1 MQRAELTLI
10 VVAAVIAV
18 VIAGCGGGS
27 GSSATGEISVTVVFP
42 EQSQPAGPAPQEMPE
57 ATNSVRIQ
65 VIPFKPGDGN
75 GIIVGGEPG
84 ASRGGVVPPAP
95 AQPIVPDLVI
105 TRDPDSTQVGGTV
118 RGVPPGDYLVR
129 ALAYESD
136 DGTGQVIAEAM
147 APVTVAAEQTSLVH
161 LVTEALVVLVEVM
174 PSELMLMRYAQT
186 QLVATCYDAD
196 HNIVIGNLQWS
207 SDDPSVASVN
217 PSTGWVAGQN
227 IGTCTVTA
235 EELGSGVEGS
245 CEVTVYGDV
254 ASALVGEWL
263 LIDEE
268 EGALPA
274 AVPGQVTKLSIES
287 DGQSELW
294 VGSEEIWATG
304 QIQAASGSGSMIWT
318 EACQVPP
325 PPELPPLD
333 VEISFTY
340 IVAGGQLTM
349 VSQEPVRT
357 AQGTVQI
364 TRMFVKLTAGPP
376 SAVVGA
382 WFGAPYDQPPGEW
395 DSRVFMLM
403 EVDSSGLLESTD
415 YYVDGLDQQVAE
427 PQSGSCFGAEA
438 GDHLLLELEMSPVEL
453 KHMHYVSDSPWP
465 KLLTLEDPYAGES
478 SVFAQRHP
486 GLDPDLVGGWFVLE
500 EGTEMYIN
508 PDGTYSIEYYGE
520 VIESGTIASYYACG
534 PPADDF
540 DGWAVF
546 HSTGGYIPGQ
556 VGAPVLYWGYEVG
569 PGIVT
574 LYGFYLGSPYVITLS
589 PIAALT

>member
-1 MQRAELTLI
+1 MQRVELTLI

-27 GSSATGEISVTVVFP
+27 GASATGEISVTVVFP
-42 EQSQPAGPAPQEMPE
+42 EQSQPTGPAPQEMPE

-65 VIPFKPGDGN
+65 VIPFEPGDGN
-75 GIIVGGEPG
+75 GVIV
-84 ASRGGVVPPAP
+84 RGGAEASQGAVAPPDP
-95 AQPIVPDLVI
+95 AQSVVPDLVI

-118 RGVPPGDYLVR
+118 QGVPPGDYLVQ

-136 DGTGQVIAEAM
+136 DGTGQVIARAM
-147 APVTVAAEQTSLVH
+147 APVTVVAGQTSLVH
-161 LVTEALVVLVEVM
+161 LVTDALVVSVEVM

-186 QLVATCYDAD
+186 QLAATCYDAD
-196 HNIVIGNLQWS
+196 HNIVMGNLQWS

-235 EELGSGVEGS
+235 EELSSGVEGS
-245 CEVTVYGDV
+245 CEVTVYGGV
-254 ASALVGEWL
+254 ASALVGDWL

-287 DGQSELW
+287 DGQAELW
-294 VGSEEIWATG
+294 VGSEEVWCTG
-304 QIQAASGSGSMIWT
+304 QIQAASGLGNMIWT
-318 EACQVPP
+318 AACEVPP

-340 IVAGGQLTM
+340 VVAGGQLTM
-349 VSQEPVRT
+349 VSEEPVGT
-357 AQGTVQI
+357 AQATVQV
-364 TRMFVKLTAGPP
+364 TRVFVKLTGGPP
-376 SAVVGA
+376 SAVVGE
-382 WFGAPYDQPPGEW
+382 WFGAPYDQPPSEW

-403 EVDSSGLLESTD
+403 EVDSSGLLDSTD

-427 PQSGSCFGAEA
+427 SQLGSCFGAEA

-453 KHMHYVSDSPWP
+453 KHMYYVSDSPCSN
-465 KLLTLEDPYAGES
+465 LLTLEDPYAGES
-478 SVFAQRHP
+478 PVFALRHP
-486 GLDPDLVGGWFVLE
+486 ALDPNLVGGWFVLE

-508 PDGTYSIEYYGE
+508 PDGTYSIEYFGE
-520 VIESGTIASYYACG
+520 VVESGTIASYYACG
-534 PPADDF
+534 PPDDF

-546 HSTGGYIPGQ
+546 HSGLPPSAVV
-556 VGAPVLYWGYEVG
+556 VGPVPVIYWGYELG

-574 LYGFYLGSPYVITLS
+574 LHGFYLGSPYAITLS
-589 PIAALT
+589 AMG